1 MVWRRRAAGAS
12 LPVVAAALVRPRE
25 CMGARWLPLREV
37 LADTSQVHREVI
49 WRFHDHPADSLC
61 RGARA
66 PHCAQ
71 PAATT
76 EVRAL
81 AHDNSEA
88 RGELAWTFQKIPT
101 DRGLDLMPCM
111 WRPLAGTV
119 RASGETGTMAAV
131 DGTNSECYFL
141 FLMAAD
147 ITCRLGR
154 TFQGTCPET
163 GKP

>member
-66 PHCAQ
+66 PPCAQ
-71 PAATT
+71 PADTT
-76 EVRAL
+76 EVQAL
-81 AHDNSEA
+81 AHDNLEA
-88 RGELAWTFQKIPT
+88 PEELAWTFQKSPT
-101 DRGLDLMPCM
+101 CRGLDLMPCM
-111 WRPLAGTV
+111 WPRRAGTA
-119 RASGETGTMAAV
+119 RASGVTWTMAAV
-131 DGTNSECYFL
+131 EGTNSECCFL
-141 FLMAAD
+141 FLMAA
-147 ITCRLGR
+147 G
-154 TFQGTCPET
+154 
-163 GKP
+163 

>member
-66 PHCAQ
+66 PRCAQ
-71 PAATT
+71 PAGTP

-81 AHDNSEA
+81 VHHNLEA
-88 RGELAWTFQKIPT
+88 RGELAWTFQKNPT
-101 DRGLDLMPCM
+101 CRGLDLMPCT
-111 WRPLAGTV
+111 WRRRVGTV
-119 RASGETGTMAAV
+119 RALGETGTMVAV
-131 DGTNSECYFL
+131 
-141 FLMAAD
+141 
-147 ITCRLGR
+147 
-154 TFQGTCPET
+154 
-163 GKP
+163 